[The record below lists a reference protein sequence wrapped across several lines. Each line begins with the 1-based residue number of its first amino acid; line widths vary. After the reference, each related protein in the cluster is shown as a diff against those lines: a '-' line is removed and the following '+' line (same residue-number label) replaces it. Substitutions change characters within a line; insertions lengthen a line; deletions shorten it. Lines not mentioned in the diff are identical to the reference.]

1 MRSRST
7 RPGRPLFM
15 LFMVAAYGAI
25 FLAVPL
31 VSALEAQRGV
41 VAFAPAGRV
50 AAADASASAGSSG
63 AVAARYPTFE
73 QCDRNRD
80 GLLDKSEAASVPGLS
95 AYFERGDTNRD
106 ARLDKVEFAR
116 ALAQLDARSTQ

>member
-1 MRSRST
+1 
-7 RPGRPLFM
+7 M
-15 LFMVAAYGAI
+15 LFMAAAYGAI

-31 VSALEAQRGV
+31 VSALEGQRGV

-50 AAADASASAGSSG
+50 AVADVSASAGSSG
-63 AVAARYPTFE
+63 VVAARLPAAAARHPTFE

-95 AYFERGDTNRD
+95 AHFERGDANRD
-106 ARLDKVEFAR
+106 GRLDKIEFAR
-116 ALAQLDARSTQ
+116 ALAQLDAGRTQ